1 MIKKEPL
8 IQSLIYTAHLADTKN
23 LVTAS
28 SGNISARLNDNGFL
42 ISGTG
47 KFLGSLTAGDIS
59 TCFIDDSET
68 YSGAKPSMENH
79 FHRAIYR
86 NRPDA
91 NAVLHFQSLYATVL
105 ACSALPE
112 YDLNFIPESA
122 VYLKHIEVVPYYLPG
137 SMELA
142 DDISRRSQQTDVFV
156 LKNHGQIAA
165 GKNLDDVLRKASI
178 FEFACG
184 IKVLSSNQA
193 VRFSKKEIDELLRNY
208 GN

>member
-1 MIKKEPL
+1 MIEKEPL
-8 IQSLIYTAHLADTKN
+8 IQSLIYAAHLADSKK

-28 SGNISARLNDNGFL
+28 SGNISARLNDNEFL

-47 KFLGSLTAGDIS
+47 KCLGFLTDKDIS
-59 TCFIDDSET
+59 LCFIDDSEK

-79 FHRAIYR
+79 FHRAIYK
-86 NRPDA
+86 NSPDA

-112 YDLNFIPESA
+112 YDLNFIPESV
-122 VYLKHIEVVPYYLPG
+122 VYLKHIEVLPYFLPG
-137 SMELA
+137 SKELA
-142 DDISRRSQQTDVFV
+142 DEISRMSPRTDIFV
-156 LKNHGQIAA
+156 LNNHGQVAV

-184 IKVLSSNQA
+184 IAVLSLNQA
-193 VRFSKKEIDELLRNY
+193 VRLSKKEVDELIKNY
-208 GN
+208 G